1 MEKVYVKE
9 DNTGFE
15 PIDLMEM
22 LYALRK
28 RVKLLIA
35 AAILGGLLAGAY
47 TCFLVTPL
55 YNSTAVLLVLS
66 KDTTLTSLADLQLGA
81 QLAKDYSVLV
91 TSRPV
96 LKEVIANVDLDID
109 WAALKANVSVT
120 NPSDT
125 RLLELTVTNP
135 DPDLAKKIVDE
146 LAEVASGYV
155 GEQMEVIPP
164 KIIEDG
170 IRPVLAVSP
179 NMPRNVMKG
188 ALAGFALV
196 AVLVAVLALMDDS
209 IRSEEDIEKYLDI
222 PMLANIPDR
231 KDYISG
237 SPMKKKRRK
246 PKWQNRTSS

>member
-1 MEKVYVKE
+1 MEKKDRKE
-9 DNTGFE
+9 EYTRLE
-15 PIDLMEM
+15 PIDLIEV

-28 RVKLLIA
+28 RLKLLVA
-35 AAILGGLLAGAY
+35 AAVLGGILAGAY
-47 TCFLVTPL
+47 THFLITPL
-55 YNSTAVLLVLS
+55 YNSTSVLLVLS

-96 LKEVIANVDLDID
+96 MKEVISNMGLDMD

-135 DPDLAKKIVDE
+135 DPDLAKAIVDE
-146 LAEVASGYV
+146 LAEVASDYV

-164 KIIEDG
+164 KVIEDG
-170 IRPVLAVSP
+170 ILPEFAVSP
-179 NMPRNVMKG
+179 NMSRNIMKG

-196 AVLVAVLALMDDS
+196 TILVVAFALIDDS
-209 IRSEEDIEKYLDI
+209 IKSEEDIEKYLDI

-231 KDYISG
+231 KDYISDG
-237 SPMKKKRRK
+237 QIKKKRRK
-246 PKWQNRTSS
+246 KKWQSGK